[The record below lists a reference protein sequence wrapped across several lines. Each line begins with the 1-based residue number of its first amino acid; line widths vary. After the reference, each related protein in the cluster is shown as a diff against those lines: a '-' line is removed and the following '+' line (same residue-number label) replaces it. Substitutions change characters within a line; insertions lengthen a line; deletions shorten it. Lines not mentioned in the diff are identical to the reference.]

1 MIDYSP
7 FWETLKKSDLN
18 WYKLVN
24 KHNFSRSVLTRM
36 KKGQPISLRLV
47 DDLCNI
53 LDCDITDI
61 CIQIRDKKDN
71 KENK

>member
-24 KHNFSRSVLTRM
+24 KHGISRSVLTRM

-53 LDCDITDI
+53 LDCDINEV
-61 CIQIRDKKDN
+61 CVQIRDRKDN
-71 KENK
+71 KENE